1 MNTTYSIIYNKI
13 YYRERGSGIYKYV
26 CEDNEIDRWQ
36 AWCEEVGA
44 ERGTLEDM
52 MGIFEGEDDHQTG
65 LAEIIEN
72 DNKVARFFEEEEED
86 EITFVDIDGEPM
98 DDGLIDKNKEE
109 WIAMNTPMGGDP
121 VDMNALYE
129 AHHTSLG

>member
-13 YYRERGSGIYKYV
+13 YYRESGSGIYKYV

-44 ERGTLEDM
+44 ERGSIDDLLTLSEVV
-52 MGIFEGEDDHQTG
+52 EE
-65 LAEIIEN
+65 EIVTDVIEN
-72 DNKVARFFEEEEED
+72 DDKVARFFEEEEED

-98 DDGLIDKNKEE
+98 DGGLIDEDKEE
-109 WIAMNTPMGGDP
+109 WIAMNTPIGGDP
-121 VDMNALYE
+121 VNMEALYE
-129 AHHTSLG
+129 AHHTPLG